1 MTETSDNTH
10 VTPAGHALTIIA
22 GLVVLVCL
30 VGSATALAFAGWDGN
45 AILGLL
51 AGIAGV
57 AAPLLAAVA
66 KLTDLKHATDAQ
78 TQTLAKI
85 DHQTNGILD
94 TRIHAAVHKALNEP
108 IGYVPTAPTDP
119 PAPQP

>member
-1 MTETSDNTH
+1 MNESPGTTNSG
-10 VTPAGHALTIIA
+10 PAGHTLTIVA

-30 VGSATALAFAGWDGN
+30 VGSATALAIAGWDSN

-66 KLTDLKHATDAQ
+66 RLSDLKTATDAQ
-78 TQTLAKI
+78 TRTLAKI
-85 DHQTNGILD
+85 DHQTNGVLD
-94 TRIHAAVHKALNEP
+94 ARIHHAVHKALNDP
-108 IGYVPTAPTDP
+108 IDYVPTDPEQGAP
-119 PAPQP
+119 PA